1 MKVSFKIY
9 KSKLL
14 FYSFLLIL
22 LTLLSIS
29 TPTTRLAYFF
39 LPAPIVTILFF
50 VLAIYTIINKF
61 KWGNFNSHLL
71 YSLSTIILS
80 VAMLILIQRYQ
91 INETKKCGDEIISAL
106 NNYFEKNNKYP
117 DDIHELV
124 PEFIVKIPKTKMGL
138 QIESFRYTQKQNQS
152 FNLSFDVNWFD
163 SYYKTN
169 ESNRWFSID

>member
-1 MKVSFKIY
+1 
-9 KSKLL
+9 
-14 FYSFLLIL
+14 
-22 LTLLSIS
+22 
-29 TPTTRLAYFF
+29 
-39 LPAPIVTILFF
+39 
-50 VLAIYTIINKF
+50 
-61 KWGNFNSHLL
+61 
-71 YSLSTIILS
+71 
-80 VAMLILIQRYQ
+80 MLILIQRYQ